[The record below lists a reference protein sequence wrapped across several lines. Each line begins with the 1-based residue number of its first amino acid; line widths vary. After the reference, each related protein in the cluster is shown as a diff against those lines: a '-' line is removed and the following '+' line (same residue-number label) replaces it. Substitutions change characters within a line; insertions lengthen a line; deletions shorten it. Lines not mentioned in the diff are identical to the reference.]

1 MDAIRLQR
9 LSHKLHNAHIRIL
22 PGLISRYIH
31 FRYNSDL
38 SPAISIG
45 EGSRLGHGGIGVV
58 VNSKTIIGRNV
69 ILAQNVT
76 IAGKDGSAPIIED
89 WCYVGANS
97 VVLGGVKLGKN
108 SFVGALTL
116 VNKDVPDGA
125 IVAGIPARVLRI
137 RTMEEISEWHQW
149 VIKQGGK
156 KEGDLKST

>member
-9 LSHKLHNAHIRIL
+9 LSHKLLIARIPFI
-22 PGLISRYIH
+22 PGILSRIIH
-31 FRYNSDL
+31 LRYSSDL
-38 SPAISIG
+38 SPATSIG
-45 EGSRLGHGGIGVV
+45 EGTRLGHGGIGVV
-58 VNSKTIIGRNV
+58 VNSNAIIGKNV

-76 IAGKDGSAPIIED
+76 IAAKDGQAPIIED

-125 IVAGIPARVLRI
+125 IVIGIPAKILRT
-137 RTMEEISEWHQW
+137 RTQEEISECHQW
-149 VIKQGGK
+149 VLKQGGVK
-156 KEGDLKST
+156 IIE